1 MLKLAHR
8 DNNKIAVLFIDLN
21 DFKIVNDRFGHKA
34 GDEILIHVGHTLRKF
49 IRQSDIAVRL
59 GGDEF
64 AILLSNIINRE
75 DIIRSL
81 GQIQQETSR
90 PVINQDL
97 VVNGNE
103 DQEIFELLIQYL
115 DYGERDE
122 LGFNPM
128 MRLLHGKHIDVSTY
142 LSENQEEPEFIELP

>member
-1 MLKLAHR
+1 MR
-8 DNNKIAVLFIDLN
+8 P
-21 DFKIVNDRFGHKA
+21 
-34 GDEILIHVGHTLRKF
+34 
-49 IRQSDIAVRL
+49 

-81 GQIQQETSR
+81 GQIQQEISR
-90 PVINQDL
+90 PVIYQDL

-115 DYGERDE
+115 DYGEIDE

-142 LSENQEEPEFIELP
+142 LPENQEEPEFIELP